1 MNEKAMVE
9 REKTYASMTQALD
22 EFGMCSVVRPTSFGK
37 TVLLMRYA
45 SEHKDKKCVLVEPR
59 DSKIEELK
67 RDYSDLDNVE
77 YTTYHA
83 CRRSRLKNL
92 ISKISKDTVFMF
104 DESHSIG
111 SELMLCGWQAFIE
124 KCLSDGAKVIGTTA
138 SGIRTDGINVTNNL
152 FCGLGV
158 YEYGIDKAIE
168 DEVLVRPSYY
178 TGVLVEDSLEKQLKT
193 KYKSYVNNKTITK
206 LKRVSNLGENLRQVV
221 EMENLG
227 NKNYYQFLI
236 FYRRIQQIE
245 DERARLAK
253 QLKEAF
259 PGYKINILAVTSEHA
274 GCTDKLLK
282 LKPKDRVID
291 VIASVDML
299 RECFHLPYL
308 TGAVMLRHTQSWVV
322 YEQQVG
328 RIITDNM
335 DRKMFML
342 DLVGNADTDFKANPI
357 CPGPPKA
364 WREKL
369 AYINFKSTP
378 MQQDIVSE
386 LKKVQMNII
395 ENSEKYETIKTN
407 VNCLASIY
415 KANKKADIVAV
426 AKNWGFS
433 NRELY
438 NVLHDNSLLDT
449 SDTMEG
455 INTDNYDVWARYMK
469 SKVTKK
475 AV

>member
-1 MNEKAMVE
+1 MVE
-9 REKTYASMTQALD
+9 REKTYASMLQVLD

-45 SEHKDKKCVLVEPR
+45 REHKDKKCLLVEPR
-59 DSKIEELK
+59 DTKIEELK
-67 RDYSDLDNVE
+67 RDYSDLENVE
-77 YTTYHA
+77 YLTYHT
-83 CRRSRLKNL
+83 CRRSRLENL
-92 ISKISKDTVFMF
+92 ISRISEDTVFMF

-111 SELMLCGWQAFIE
+111 SELMIDNWKSFID
-124 KCLSDGAKVIGTTA
+124 KCLVGGAKVIGVTA

-152 FCGLGV
+152 FCGLGI
-158 YEYGIDKAIE
+158 YEYGMDKAIE
-168 DEVLVRPSYY
+168 DGVLVKPSYY
-178 TGVLVEDSLEKQLKT
+178 TGVLVEDNLEKQLRT
-193 KYKSYVNNKTITK
+193 KYKSYVNNKTVTK
-206 LKRVSNLGENLRQVV
+206 LKRVSNLGENLKQVV
-221 EMENLG
+221 KMEGLE

-236 FYRRIQQIE
+236 FFRRIQQIE
-245 DERARLAK
+245 DERARLTK
-253 QLKEAF
+253 QMKEAF
-259 PGYKINILAVTSEHA
+259 PDYDINIVAVTSEHV
-274 GCTDKLLK
+274 GCTESLLQ
-282 LKPKDRVID
+282 LKPRDHVID

-342 DLVGNADTDFKANPI
+342 DLVGNADVDFKANPI
-357 CPGPPKA
+357 HPGPPKA

-369 AYINFKSTP
+369 QYINFKSTP
-378 MQQDIVSE
+378 MQQDIISE
-386 LKKVQMNII
+386 LRKVQMNII
-395 ENSEKYETIKTN
+395 NNSEKYESIKTN
-407 VNCLASIY
+407 VNCLASVY

-426 AKNWGFS
+426 AKDWGFS
-433 NRELY
+433 NTELY
-438 NVLHDNSLLDT
+438 HVLHDNNLLDIE
-449 SDTMEG
+449 DTMEY
-455 INTDNYDVWARYMK
+455 IKTNSYDVWAKHMK